1 MKKDMS
7 ESIDCLKKEYISK
20 PITHMHA
27 YESFRLRKALS
38 EANFNMNPDNES
50 ESIYPLIAS
59 IYITI
64 KDLLIHSKHSKNWE
78 SYFQFKNF
86 SSEIDRAIIL
96 ILKDERWQTS
106 SDEERKKIITD
117 HLPKYICN
125 DIELNELLPK
135 INDAFKEL

>member
-1 MKKDMS
+1 MKKYMS
-7 ESIDCLKKEYISK
+7 ESIDCLRKEYIPK
-20 PITHMHA
+20 PITHMHV

-38 EANFNMNPDNES
+38 EANFDINPDNES

-59 IYITI
+59 IYVTI
-64 KDLLIHSKHSKNWE
+64 KDLLIHSKRSKHWE

-86 SSEIDRAIIL
+86 SSEIDRALIL
-96 ILKDERWQTS
+96 ILKEERWKAS
-106 SDEERKKIITD
+106 SDEEKKKIITD

-135 INDAFKEL
+135 INDAFKAM